1 MGALVGSEAIA
12 AARGALGLTG
22 GAAEVGAATAAETGL
37 TKHGVIRVGER
48 AISSAD
54 VQEAIST
61 AKEAGNVTTKMGKY
75 GTLQNVYRGSNGTT
89 VIVETA
95 GRNAG
100 KVITLY
106 RH

>member
-1 MGALVGSEAIA
+1 
-12 AARGALGLTG
+12 
-22 GAAEVGAATAAETGL
+22 
-37 TKHGVIRVGER
+37 
-48 AISSAD
+48 
-54 VQEAIST
+54 
-61 AKEAGNVTTKMGKY
+61 MGKY